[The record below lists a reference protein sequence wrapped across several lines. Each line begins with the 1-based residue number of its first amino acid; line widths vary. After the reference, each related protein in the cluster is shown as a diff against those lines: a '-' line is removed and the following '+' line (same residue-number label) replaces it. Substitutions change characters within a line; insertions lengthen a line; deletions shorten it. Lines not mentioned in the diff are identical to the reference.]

1 MKKLFLVLASVA
13 MFSTV
18 NANNS
23 PELATKIYQLIEK
36 QIIHENPSYTEVFI
50 YADTDCKILVKI
62 ITVDKN
68 NQTVVSN

>member
-18 NANNS
+18 NANS
-23 PELATKIYQLIEK
+23 LETETRIYQLVEK

>member
-18 NANNS
+18 NANS
-23 PELATKIYQLIEK
+23 LETETRIYQLVEK

-50 YADTDCKILVKI
+50 YADTDCKVLVKI

-68 NQTVVSN
+68 NQTVVLN

>member
-1 MKKLFLVLASVA
+1 MKKLFLVLASIA
-13 MFSTV
+13 MFSVV
-18 NANNS
+18 NANS
-23 PELATKIYQLIEK
+23 LETETRIYQLIEK

>member
-18 NANNS
+18 NANS
-23 PELATKIYQLIEK
+23 LETETCIYQLVEK

>member
-18 NANNS
+18 NANS
-23 PELATKIYQLIEK
+23 LETETRIYQLIEK

>member
-18 NANNS
+18 NANS
-23 PELATKIYQLIEK
+23 LETETRIYQLIEK

-50 YADTDCKILVKI
+50 YADTDCKVLVKI

-68 NQTVVSN
+68 NQTVVLN

>member
-18 NANNS
+18 NANS
-23 PELATKIYQLIEK
+23 LETETRIYQLVEK
-36 QIIHENPSYTEVFI
+36 QIIHENPSYTEGFI

>member
-18 NANNS
+18 NANS
-23 PELATKIYQLIEK
+23 LETETRIHQLVEK

>member
-13 MFSTV
+13 MFSIV
-18 NANNS
+18 NANS
-23 PELATKIYQLIEK
+23 LETETRIYQLIEK